1 MDEIK
6 HRQINPIGYLL
17 KTEHEILTKK
27 INTPLN
33 ISRILDEQGTI
44 GL

>member
-1 MDEIK
+1 MDKIK
-6 HRQINPIGYLL
+6 HGQINPIGSLL
-17 KTEHEILTKK
+17 KTEHDTLAKQ

>member
-6 HRQINPIGYLL
+6 HRQINPIGSLL
-17 KTEHEILTKK
+17 KTEHETLAKK